1 MSGSK
6 TNDRLVAAAKKGAKK
21 GRKKPDF
28 VRLFFIALLIVDIL
42 IALYPSI
49 SQRLNKIAFER
60 SAMTYESDIT
70 HLTQEQLDE
79 LWDQA
84 RLYNTLLAKDKPSWS
99 LPEGHYQYYLE
110 TLDPF
115 KNGVMATIE
124 IPSIDVKL
132 PIYHEVTE
140 SVLGNGVGHIPGT
153 SLPIGGDSTHA
164 VLSGH
169 RGLPNARM
177 FTDLDDIDVGDIFY
191 IHVLDTTLAYEVDQ
205 IKIVLPSD
213 VRACR
218 IEDGKDLVTLVT
230 CTPYAVNTHRLL
242 VRGHRVEIDQVAA
255 TSIDAK
261 ILSPGKLALIIDAAV
276 LLSLALARFIVL
288 FVRRRKKKKEEEEQ
302 QSTKRSEA
310 HDEASDI

>member
-1 MSGSK
+1 
-6 TNDRLVAAAKKGAKK
+6 
-21 GRKKPDF
+21 
-28 VRLFFIALLIVDIL
+28 
-42 IALYPSI
+42 
-49 SQRLNKIAFER
+49 
-60 SAMTYESDIT
+60 
-70 HLTQEQLDE
+70 
-79 LWDQA
+79 
-84 RLYNTLLAKDKPSWS
+84 
-99 LPEGHYQYYLE
+99 
-110 TLDPF
+110 
-115 KNGVMATIE
+115 
-124 IPSIDVKL
+124 
-132 PIYHEVTE
+132 
-140 SVLGNGVGHIPGT
+140 
-153 SLPIGGDSTHA
+153 
-164 VLSGH
+164 GH

-302 QSTKRSEA
+302 QNAKHSEA